1 MTGADRISHLNS
13 GLMLASLA
21 AAYLIPFELF
31 LLAYAVLGPL
41 HYLTEISW
49 IHDRRYFM
57 DAEASARGRRIMRL
71 WLLLVGTTL
80 AVMVY
85 GLAAEKL
92 LQGGAS
98 PKVEIG
104 LFYLVLVA
112 AALMVF
118 RSNSFVTGGTLLFT
132 ALGLLLF
139 NSSPYYGLIA
149 FFIVTI
155 VHVLIFTAA
164 FVLLGALKARS
175 RAAALSLGVYGA
187 CLAALFLFAPASGAV
202 SPFARESYQP
212 FETLN
217 AQLIQVLGLGPGT
230 ALRDIYESD
239 AGAMVM
245 RLIAFAYTYHYL
257 NWFTKTSVIGWNKM
271 SKARAAAIALL
282 WLAAVAIYAWDYLLG
297 FVILYSLSV
306 LHVMLELPLNHQSF
320 VGVGRELA
328 GRLRP
333 RRAEGPPPAERPK
346 PSRKDSRKAMRQRRK
361 KTLPQMRRGQA

>member
-57 DAEASARGRRIMRL
+57 NSDASPRGRRIMRL

-92 LQGGAS
+92 LEGGAS
-98 PKVEIG
+98 PRVEIG

-118 RSNSFVTGGTLLFT
+118 RSNGFVTFGTLLLT
-132 ALGLLLF
+132 AVGLLLF
-139 NSSPYYGLIA
+139 NSSSYYGLIA
-149 FFIVTI
+149 FFIITI

-164 FVLLGALKARS
+164 FVLLGALKTRS

-212 FETLN
+212 FEILN
-217 AQLIQVLGLGPGT
+217 AQLIQLLGLGPGT

-271 SKARAAAIALL
+271 PKSRAAVIALL

-320 VGVGRELA
+320 VGIGRELA
-328 GRLRP
+328 GLIRP
-333 RRAEGPPPAERPK
+333 GRAEAAPAERPK

-361 KTLPQMRRGQA
+361 KTLPQIRRGNA